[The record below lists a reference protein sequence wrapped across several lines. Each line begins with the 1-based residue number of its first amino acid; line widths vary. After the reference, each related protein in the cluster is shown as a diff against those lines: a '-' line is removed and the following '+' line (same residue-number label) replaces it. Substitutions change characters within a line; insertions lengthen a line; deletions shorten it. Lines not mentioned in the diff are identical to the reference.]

1 MVPVM
6 EMAATVAAP
15 ERKPEATRTAAT
27 PRGSHLILGLQ
38 RAAGNRAVG
47 RMLARCGAGG
57 CTCGGACG
65 GGHAEDD
72 LLLEEGQRALQRAV
86 AQR

>member
-6 EMAATVAAP
+6 AVAMTVAAP
-15 ERKPEATRTAAT
+15 EQTPEAMRTAGT

-38 RAAGNRAVG
+38 RVAGNRAVG

-65 GGHAEDD
+65 GGHAEDE

>member
-1 MVPVM
+1 MLTAVGERAQTAP
-6 EMAATVAAP
+6 AAERAAP
-15 ERKPEATRTAAT
+15 VSRSTHAV
-27 PRGSHLILGLQ
+27 LQLQ

-65 GGHAEDD
+65 GGHDD
-72 LLLEEGQRALQRAV
+72 ELLLEEGQRALRSAVSQR
-86 AQR
+86 

>member
-1 MVPVM
+1 MVPAM
-6 EMAATVAAP
+6 STMAVTVAAP
-15 ERKPEATRTAAT
+15 ERSPETMRTAAS

-47 RMLARCGAGG
+47 RMLARCPG
-57 CTCGGACG
+57 CGGTCG
-65 GGHAEDD
+65 GGHTEDEA
-72 LLLEEGQRALQRAV
+72 LLEEGRRALQRAV

>member
-6 EMAATVAAP
+6 STMAATVAAP
-15 ERKPEATRTAAT
+15 QRTTPETMRTAAS
-27 PRGSHLILGLQ
+27 PRNSSHLILGLQ

-47 RMLARCGAGG
+47 RMLARCPGCGG
-57 CTCGGACG
+57 TCGGK
-65 GGHAEDD
+65 HTEDET
-72 LLLEEGQRALQRAV
+72 LLEEGQRALRRAV

>member
-1 MVPVM
+1 VLS
-6 EMAATVAAP
+6 AATERESSAA
-15 ERKPEATRTAAT
+15 ATRTEPAVA
-27 PRGSHLILGLQ
+27 RSVHAVVQLQ

-57 CTCGGACG
+57 CSCGGACKPG
-65 GGHAEDD
+65 DE
-72 LLLEEGQRALQRAV
+72 LLLEEGQRALGRAV